1 MSARL
6 STYCIFKENFEFEK
20 YLDVYVDRKYKL
32 ALCRFRISAHSL
44 NVETGRHQN
53 IPRENRLCK
62 NCRMSVLEN
71 EYHFLLVCP
80 KFRDLRMKF
89 LKPYYCHWPNYFKL
103 EKLMSTQNTKLIIN
117 LAKYI
122 PGL

>member
-1 MSARL
+1 M
-6 STYCIFKENFEFEK
+6 
-20 YLDVYVDRKYKL
+20 DRKYKV

-44 NVETGRHQN
+44 NIETGRHQH
-53 IPRENRLCK
+53 IPRENRLFK

-71 EYHFLLVCP
+71 EYHFAFICP
-80 KFRDLRMKF
+80 KFKELRMKF

-103 EKLMSTQNTKLIIN
+103 ENLISTQNTKLMIN

-122 PGL
+122 YQASKIRIS